1 VQGKRV
7 KTEKSLAQ
15 GSVEQQMYKQRR
27 GQISA
32 LESPVFFGGVKLDPE
47 NAWVKL
53 VEIIPWEAFEGKYAE
68 AFKGSITGNPAKPA
82 RMAIGTLVAKERY
95 GFSDDDILEEIRM
108 NPYLQYFIGLPEFT
122 HEAPFDQSVI
132 TRFRKRV
139 TPEMLSEIN
148 DIVIGRKKADA
159 GSGEPPQDGLSGGE
173 GDSMGEADANG
184 EGSNEGTLILDAT
197 CTPQNI
203 RYPTDMSLLNEARE
217 KLEEMIDTAH
227 AAGLSEGKKPRTYRI
242 QARKDYLR
250 FARNRKPSKKLLRKS
265 LRKQLGYVRRDLSY
279 LEKILRQQPD
289 ALGERHMAYLSTIR
303 TLFEQQKEMYD
314 KRTHSVANRIVSL
327 HQPHVRPIVR
337 GKASTPVEFGAKI
350 EASLVDGYARI
361 EKLSW
366 DAFDEGG
373 TLQDSAEK
381 FKQDTGHY
389 PARILADKKFRTRDN
404 RVFCKKH
411 GIRLNGPKLGR
422 PPKDK
427 ELYQE
432 QCRMEREES
441 GEQSAIECFFGV
453 GKRRYSLGCIMTRLE
468 HTSEVEIH
476 VAFLTMN
483 LFRRVRLLL
492 VYFFQLLFRGL
503 LRDFSRSW
511 LQKLSRCR
519 SSHPLLLSCSVE
531 Q

>member
-1 VQGKRV
+1 
-7 KTEKSLAQ
+7 
-15 GSVEQQMYKQRR
+15 M
-27 GQISA
+27 
-32 LESPVFFGGVKLDPE
+32 
-47 NAWVKL
+47 
-53 VEIIPWEAFEGKYAE
+53 VEIIPWEVFEEKYAE
-68 AFKGSITGNPAKPA
+68 TFEGSTTGNPAKSA

-95 GFSDDDILEEIRM
+95 GFSDEDILEEIQM

-139 TPEMLSEIN
+139 TSEILSEIN

-159 GSGEPPQDGLSGGE
+159 GSGEPPQEGSSGGE
-173 GDSMGEADANG
+173 GNPIGES
-184 EGSNEGTLILDAT
+184 EGIDEENKENNEGTIILDAT
-197 CTPQNI
+197 CAEQNI
-203 RYPTDMSLLNEARE
+203 RYPTDISLLNEARE

-227 AAGLSEGKKPRTYRI
+227 AAGLCEGTKPRTYRM
-242 QARKDYLR
+242 QARRDYLR
-250 FARNRKPSKKLLRKS
+250 FARNRKPSTKLLRKG

-279 LEKILRQQPD
+279 LDRILGQHPD

-337 GKASTPVEFGAKI
+337 GKSSAPVEFGAKI
-350 EASLVDGYARI
+350 EASLVNGYGRI

-373 TLQDSAEK
+373 TLQDSVEQ
-381 FKQDTGHY
+381 FKADTGRY

-404 RVFCKKH
+404 LAYCKKH
-411 GIRLNGPKLGR
+411 GIRLSGPKLGR
-422 PPKDK
+422 PPKDT
-427 ELYQE
+427 ELYRE
-432 QCRMEREES
+432 QCRLEREES
-441 GEQSAIECFFGV
+441 GERSAIECFFGV
-453 GKRRYSLGCIMTRLE
+453 GKRRYSLGCIMTRLQ

-483 LFRRVRLLL
+483 LFRRLRLLL
-492 VYFFQLLFRGL
+492 VYFFPRLPGWFYRLFCQPRMLKWECFGSAHPFLL
-503 LRDFSRSW
+503 
-511 LQKLSRCR
+511 C
-519 SSHPLLLSCSVE
+519 CSVE